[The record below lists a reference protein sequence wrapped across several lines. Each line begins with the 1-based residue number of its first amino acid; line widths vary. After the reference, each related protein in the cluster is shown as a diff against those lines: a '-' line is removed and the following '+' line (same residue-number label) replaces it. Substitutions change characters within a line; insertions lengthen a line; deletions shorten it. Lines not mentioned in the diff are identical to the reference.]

1 MANKE
6 IRQFNSLSAA
16 TGSEL
21 LLFMLSGVTK
31 NMTLDVAKDYIF
43 GGYGGNLSY
52 LGFNIIPNEISQDIT
67 LPENSTIYY
76 YGDLNIASGYTLNIP
91 TGTTLTLIDPTLDV
105 TVTGGTFSNGVATFT
120 DNIGATFEVSG
131 FTSLADVG
139 FNVIPNEINQDITLP
154 ENSTVY
160 YYGDLNIASGYT
172 LTIPS
177 GSTLEFISEDDV
189 FITGDTINN
198 SVLLGG
204 DGNEIDI
211 SSNNSVIVGGSGN
224 AISLLSDNS
233 VVIGG
238 VGITGTTA
246 NTVYVPKLNIN
257 DLPIGDA
264 LNNLAIDTNGNIV
277 VSDLYS
283 LSDLGFNITSRPS
296 KVIYQNIILP
306 EDTDVTYA
314 SPLTMDVNNII
325 IVPVNTILTI
335 I

>member
-6 IRQFNSLSAA
+6 IRQFNPLSAA
-16 TGSEL
+16 TGNEL

-76 YGDLNIASGYTLNIP
+76 YGDLNIASGYTL
-91 TGTTLTLIDPTLDV
+91 
-105 TVTGGTFSNGVATFT
+105 
-120 DNIGATFEVSG
+120 
-131 FTSLADVG
+131 
-139 FNVIPNEINQDITLP
+139 
-154 ENSTVY
+154 
-160 YYGDLNIASGYT
+160 
-172 LTIPS
+172 TIPS
-177 GSTLEFISEDDV
+177 GSTLEFLGQDDV
-189 FITGDTINN
+189 FITGDTTNN

-204 DGNEIDI
+204 TGNTID
-211 SSNNSVIVGGSGN
+211 SSGT
-224 AISLLSDNS
+224 NS

-238 VGITGTTA
+238 MDITGTTA

-257 DLPIGDA
+257 TLVTNHT
-264 LNNLAIDTNGNIV
+264 LNNLGIDSNGNVV

-283 LSDLGFNITSRPS
+283 LSDLGFSITTRPS
-296 KVIYQNIILP
+296 TVIIQNIVLP
-306 EDTDVTYA
+306 EDTDVTYV
-314 SPLTMDVNNII
+314 SPLTMNINNTI
-325 IVPVNTILTI
+325 IVPINTILTI